1 MWGLGITRLRH
12 VGSITL
18 ASLFFVIAVTP
29 LFDLGLLP
37 VGRDAAAAK
46 NVTADYL
53 YLFVVCS
60 ATFANL
66 ATFCIFYLRRR
77 RPLSS
82 VAPLLFFCSWTLI
95 FQPAFVLAYQEVNS
109 QHIMFYL
116 FTLVLVLVLYRENKN
131 EAKTIFVNEW

>member
-1 MWGLGITRLRH
+1 MMRLRQ
-12 VGSITL
+12 VGSVTL

-53 YLFVVCS
+53 YLFVACS

-82 VAPLLFFCSWTLI
+82 VAPLLYFCFWCFI
-95 FQPAFVLAYQEVNS
+95 FAPMYISIYSQWQSTDILLLAFLLAS
-109 QHIMFYL
+109 
-116 FTLVLVLVLYRENKN
+116 TLVFFRENQR
-131 EAKTIFVNEW
+131 EAKIIFSDEW

>member
-1 MWGLGITRLRH
+1 MLEIKGTCEL
-12 VGSITL
+12 V
-18 ASLFFVIAVTP
+18 SLSEHWESHRNAVVV
-29 LFDLGLLP
+29 
-37 VGRDAAAAK
+37 VGRGAGEAANVEDSKRHLVMVRSAA
-46 NVTADYL
+46 
-53 YLFVVCS
+53 F
-60 ATFANL
+60 ATFA
-66 ATFCIFYLRRR
+66 TFAFNFLRRR

-116 FTLVLVLVLYRENKN
+116 FTLVLVLILYRENKD